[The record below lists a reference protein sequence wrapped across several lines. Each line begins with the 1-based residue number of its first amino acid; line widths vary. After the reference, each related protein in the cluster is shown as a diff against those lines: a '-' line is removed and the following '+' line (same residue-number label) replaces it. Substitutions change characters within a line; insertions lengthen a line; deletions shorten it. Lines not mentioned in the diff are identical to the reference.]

1 MQAQASLLLSQEK
14 ADRLRLLVHMDD
26 ADIAAVVCAMDPAAR
41 TGCLEELAAEDAA
54 LATNTVDAIW

>member
-26 ADIAAVVCAMDPAAR
+26 EHIAAVVCAMDPAAR
-41 TGCLEELAAEDAA
+41 TTCLEELTAEDAA
-54 LATNTVDAIW
+54 LAASTVDSIW